1 MTEITKSIT
10 YLNEYKSLK
19 KAVDEGKTPV
29 LTVGLSAIHK
39 ANLAAALGAE
49 QLKQA
54 GLALEEKTA
63 RLFAPAPQLMMGK
76 ETALKTDSA
85 FLI

>member
-39 ANLAAALGAE
+39 ANLAAA
-49 QLKQA
+49 
-54 GLALEEKTA
+54 
-63 RLFAPAPQLMMGK
+63 RIRRVRC
-76 ETALKTDSA
+76 SC
-85 FLI
+85 

>member
-39 ANLAAALGAE
+39 GESGGGARRGYG
-49 QLKQA
+49 A
-54 GLALEEKTA
+54 SGA
-63 RLFAPAPQLMMGK
+63 RA
-76 ETALKTDSA
+76 DR
-85 FLI
+85 

>member
-10 YLNEYKSLK
+10 YLNEYKTLK

-39 ANLAAALGAE
+39 ANLAEALGADAIVCLRYASSAIMQGAAE
-49 QLKQA
+49 VICY
-54 GLALEEKTA
+54 GTA
-63 RLFAPAPQLMMGK
+63 VKFR
-76 ETALKTDSA
+76 
-85 FLI
+85 

>member
-39 ANLAAALGAE
+39 ANLAAALGAD
-49 QLKQA
+49 
-54 GLALEEKTA
+54 TA
-63 RLFAPAPQLMMGK
+63 RPCRRRRSAPCRPRCSLPP
-76 ETALKTDSA
+76 S
-85 FLI
+85 

>member
-39 ANLAAALGAE
+39 ANLAAALGAD
-49 QLKQA
+49 
-54 GLALEEKTA
+54 TA
-63 RLFAPAPQLMMGK
+63 RPVLC
-76 ETALKTDSA
+76 TVLK
-85 FLI
+85 LY